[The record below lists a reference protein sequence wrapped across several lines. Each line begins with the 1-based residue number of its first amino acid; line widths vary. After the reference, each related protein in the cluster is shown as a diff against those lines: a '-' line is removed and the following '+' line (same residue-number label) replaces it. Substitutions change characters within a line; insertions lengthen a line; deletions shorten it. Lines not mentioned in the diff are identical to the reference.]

1 MVHRQEPRPP
11 CGPPWMAFGL
21 AILLACATMVAAPR
35 GAVAQPQAAPEGDA
49 ARPRMQ
55 EVDPNAPPPPVAEE
69 PVPAP
74 RAPAGSLAILSS
86 LIWWLLVLGWLATT
100 SWAAR
105 DEHRLK
111 SFDILWMPILAM
123 PFFVL
128 ALGAWWLPWSAAACG
143 LTAVAW
149 LGSFLAYGLA
159 RDAQLKADQRILSLR
174 NAFYAAARRAQPL
187 LKRMGIKLDLE
198 SRSLAD
204 SLPDIA
210 ITAVP
215 PDGATSPQAL
225 LGQAQ
230 ALPGFEAFRELM
242 QRSVAMRVSQVLVEI
257 DQQGGKVRQ
266 KIDGIWQPARQI
278 VKRRQ
283 GLKVVDEW
291 EESDPLDRETTG
303 GLVGAVRALCGM
315 PPKPAKRQ
323 AGKFQIGVEK
333 KSIPCGVTLE
343 AAEAGM
349 RLVVDLDLPP
359 PVFKSLA
366 ALGMAEPFA
375 AKVQQAL
382 TLEHGLVV
390 VSAPPGEGLTTTFT
404 QVVLTADRLLR
415 DFVILEDAAAPIKEI
430 QNVKPFRWGG
440 PEKLAPAAALETA
453 MRGYPTAVVVPDLR
467 DAALAAELAR
477 LSGELLVIV
486 GLQAADAVQAIEKVL
501 ALGMPADVLA
511 GSLQVATCQRLLRRL
526 CPKCAEGYQPSAE
539 LLAKLR
545 LPAVEALTFKKATA
559 LGCPACSGTGHLGRG
574 ALFEL
579 AGGPTVAKAIAAKV
593 DRATLLKAALRDGMQ
608 RFTDAGIAMVVA
620 GTASLDEVQRILK
633 KG

>member
-1 MVHRQEPRPP
+1 MAHRQEPRPSS
-11 CGPPWMAFGL
+11 GPPRRVFAL
-21 AILLACATMVAAPR
+21 AILLVCATLAAGSR
-35 GAVAQPQAAPEGDA
+35 AVVAQPPATPADG
-49 ARPRMQ
+49 ARPKME
-55 EVDPNAPPPPVAEE
+55 EVDPNAPPPPAAVEE
-69 PVPAP
+69 PEPVP
-74 RAPAGSLAILSS
+74 RAPAGTLAILPS
-86 LIWWLLVLGWLATT
+86 LIWWLFVLGWLATT
-100 SWAAR
+100 AWAAR
-105 DEHRLK
+105 DEHRPK
-111 SFDILWMPILAM
+111 SFDNLWLPILAI

-128 ALGAWWLPWSAAACG
+128 ALGAWWLPWSAVACG
-143 LTAVAW
+143 LASVAW

-159 RDAQLKADQRILSLR
+159 RDAKLKADQRILSLR
-174 NAFYAAARRAQPL
+174 NAFYAAARQAQPVL
-187 LKRMGIKLDLE
+187 RRMGIKLDLE

-204 SLPDIA
+204 SLPDIT
-210 ITAVP
+210 ITALP
-215 PDGATSPQAL
+215 PDGAGSPQAL
-225 LGQAQ
+225 LDQSRSQ
-230 ALPGFEAFRELM
+230 PGFEAFRELM
-242 QRSVAMRVSQVLVEI
+242 QRSVAMRVTQVLLEI
-257 DQQGGKVRQ
+257 DQQGTKVRQ
-266 KIDGIWQPARQI
+266 KIDGMWQPARQI
-278 VKRRQ
+278 VKRRH

-291 EESDPLDRETTG
+291 EESEPLDRETTT

-323 AGKFQIGVEK
+323 AGKFQVGVEK
-333 KSIPCGVTLE
+333 KSIPCGVALE

-349 RLVVDLDLPP
+349 RLVIDLDLPP
-359 PVFKSLA
+359 PVFKSLV
-366 ALGMAEPFA
+366 ALGMAEPCA

-390 VSAPPGEGLTTTFT
+390 VSAPGGEGLTTTFT

-415 DFVILEDAAAPIKEI
+415 DFVILEDAALPIKEI

-440 PEKLAPAAALETA
+440 PEKLAPVAVLETA

-486 GLQAADAVQAIEKVL
+486 GVQAADAVQAIEKVL
-501 ALGMPADVLA
+501 ALGMPPDVLA
-511 GSLQVATCQRLLRRL
+511 NSLQAATCQRLLRRL

-545 LPAVEALTFKKATA
+545 LPAVEQLTFKKATA

-593 DRATLLKAALRDGMQ
+593 DRATLLKAAVRDGMQ
-608 RFTDAGIAMVVA
+608 RFTEAGIAMVVA
-620 GTASLDEVQRILK
+620 GTASLDEVQRVLK